1 MKTETTLANN
11 YQNKLYAGKINRS
24 SLKRWISII
33 LFFTINILAIAQN
46 KTGCIKVTLLDKKTK
61 ESIPFGNIV
70 VFKEKTQLAVAT
82 TDLNG
87 KATIKDLAPGKYNVK
102 AVFIGY
108 LPQQINN
115 VKVDSNK
122 TSYVTINLSNDGAVM
137 LECVTVTE
145 YATPLIDADTK
156 SGGTI
161 TRESFSHMASKDISS
176 VLSTE
181 PGVIVRGSRA
191 SKTEVFID
199 GEGVIESLDKSSAK
213 TNTNSSI
220 KAGTLTAGEINDFK
234 KWDLWKDLG
243 KEGLSIYQKTW
254 KINPESR
261 YSVMVINQDKKP
273 VVDANINLYDKAG
286 NILWKAKTDNTGR
299 AELWVDLFEDTK
311 NASYIETEI
320 NGKKTRKDHIT
331 TFQKGINI
339 IEVQNTCNM
348 PDALDLLFVV
358 DATSSMGDEL
368 NYLKEELSDII
379 TKTKQQLP
387 TLKINLGSVFYKDES
402 DDYVTKKSPL
412 STDIKTTLDF
422 ISKQEASGGGD
433 YPEAV
438 DKALEVAI
446 NETNWSTYAAA
457 RILFLVLDAPPHE
470 NDAIK
475 KSIQTQIAKA
485 AEKGIKIIPL
495 VASGTNKSTEYLMR
509 SFALATNGTY
519 VFLTDHS
526 GVGGEHLKPSTNEY
540 DVELLN
546 SLMLRLINQYSKT
559 VSCQENNLIK
569 KSDLQDTTSVQIID
583 HVIID
588 STKVVRKKNKAK
600 KNSLENNS
608 DTLTATSKHEVSD
621 SIVIKKSFKFY
632 PNPSRGK
639 VTIEVEGSID
649 ELLLCDSNGKLLE
662 RYAVGKDKTE
672 ADISMYPD
680 GLYLLQYQSAGK
692 WFTGKLILMRD

>member
-1 MKTETTLANN
+1 MKTETILAHNC
-11 YQNKLYAGKINRS
+11 QSKLYADKTSKS
-24 SLKRWISII
+24 SLKRWVSII

-70 VFKEKTQLAVAT
+70 VYKEKIQLAVAT
-82 TDLNG
+82 TDIDGN
-87 KATIKDLAPGKYNVK
+87 ATIKDLAPGKYNVK
-102 AVFIGY
+102 AVYIGY

-122 TSYVTINLSNDGAVM
+122 TSYVKINLSDDGAVL
-137 LECVTVTE
+137 LECVTITE

-181 PGVIVRGSRA
+181 PSITIRGSR
-191 SKTEVFID
+191 SGETSMFID
-199 GEGVIESLDKSSAK
+199 GERIVESSDKSLSK
-213 TNTNSSI
+213 TNTHSSI

-254 KINPESR
+254 KINPENR

-273 VVDANINLYDKAG
+273 VVDAVVNLYDKAG

-331 TFQKGINI
+331 TFQKGINVV
-339 IEVQNTCNM
+339 EVQNTCNM

-387 TLKINLGSVFYKDES
+387 SLKINLGSVFYKDES

-412 STDIKTTLDF
+412 STDIKNTLDF

-438 DKALEVAI
+438 DKALDVAI
-446 NETNWSTYAAA
+446 NETNWSAYAAA

-470 NDAIK
+470 TDPIK

-526 GVGGEHLKPSTNEY
+526 GVGDAHIKPSTDQY

-569 KSDLQDTTSVQIID
+569 KTDLQDTTSVQIID

-588 STKVVRKKNKAK
+588 STKVVRKKNKTK
-600 KNSLENNS
+600 KNAHENNS
-608 DTLTATSKHEVSD
+608 DTLAKEKHAADD

-672 ADISMYPD
+672 ADISIYPD

-692 WFTGKLILMRD
+692 WFTGKIILMRD